1 MAKEYRVTSGKRMV
15 SSLMGA
21 MAKFGIGNFAVL
33 TTTGRSTTRPRNVTV
48 SPISDGSGT
57 YLVSP
62 YGDSAWV
69 LNARANPSATMV
81 RGGSEK
87 KVMLVEATGTKP
99 DLIKAYYE
107 REVYARQFMDVPGE
121 ATVEDFASVSE
132 RFPVFRV
139 DEV

>member
-1 MAKEYRVTSGKRMV
+1 MAKEYQVTSGKRMV

-21 MAKFGIGNFAVL
+21 MAKFGFGNFAVI
-33 TTTGRSTTRPRNVTV
+33 TTTGRRSSRPRKVTV
-48 SPISDGSGT
+48 SPISDDTGT

-62 YGDSAWV
+62 YGDSGWV

-81 RGGSEK
+81 EGGSDK
-87 KVMLVEATGTKP
+87 KVTLMEVTGTKP
-99 DLIKAYYE
+99 DLVKAYYE

-121 ATVEDFASVSE
+121 ATVDDFAAVSE

>member
-1 MAKEYRVTSGKRMV
+1 
-15 SSLMGA
+15 
-21 MAKFGIGNFAVL
+21 
-33 TTTGRSTTRPRNVTV
+33 
-48 SPISDGSGT
+48 
-57 YLVSP
+57 
-62 YGDSAWV
+62 
-69 LNARANPSATMV
+69 
-81 RGGSEK
+81 
-87 KVMLVEATGTKP
+87 VEATGTKP